1 MTIIRSHHR
10 TFPVMDAAIS
20 SLLSAQDSA
29 LSHATQPMTPHIGIN
44 SGIMPTSHLSENRP
58 TYGSLSLH
66 KGQNFLRL
74 SNLKI
79 KGKPSKICSHYG
91 TTVANGG
98 GMTLNYDEALDYLY
112 SLINYELKRPDR
124 YTPDVISLE
133 RPRQLLAR
141 VGNPQETY
149 PIIHVTGTKGKGSVS
164 AMCSSVLQAQGL
176 RVGLYSSPNLQDF
189 RERFRINGELIERD
203 TLASIVERIQPHVA
217 AIPGLTW
224 WEVITTV
231 AFLYF
236 AEAKVDIAVVEV
248 GLGGRLDATN
258 VIHKPLVSVITSLSY
273 DHMYLLGNTLGEIA
287 FEKGGII
294 KPNCPVVS
302 APQKDEG
309 REVLENIAAERGSP
323 LTLVGRDF
331 EYTVGAGDVNG
342 QWLTANAPGEPP
354 HRYWTPLLGAH
365 QALNA
370 AVALAALRHVQAAG
384 IEISERA
391 LDAGL
396 RAVNWPARMEVVRRS
411 PWLVLDVAHNAE
423 SALRL
428 REALTGI
435 FPVLPKGKIVLV
447 FGASSDKDVS
457 GMFRELLPLASH
469 LILTQ
474 AMSPRAFSTDQL
486 TELARLSGYEGEID
500 ALPDATDAI
509 HFAQSLVKEP
519 NDLICVTGSLFVVGE
534 MRNVLGLSPARAAY
548 LDEAAVQA
556 MQVNN

>member
-1 MTIIRSHHR
+1 
-10 TFPVMDAAIS
+10 
-20 SLLSAQDSA
+20 
-29 LSHATQPMTPHIGIN
+29 
-44 SGIMPTSHLSENRP
+44 
-58 TYGSLSLH
+58 
-66 KGQNFLRL
+66 
-74 SNLKI
+74 
-79 KGKPSKICSHYG
+79 
-91 TTVANGG
+91 
-98 GMTLNYDEALDYLY
+98 MTLNYDEALDYLY
-112 SLINYELKRPDR
+112 SLINYEIKRPDR

-133 RPRQLLAR
+133 RPRQLLALL
-141 VGNPQETY
+141 GDPQETY

-164 AMCSSVLQAQGL
+164 AMCASVLQAQGL

-189 RERFRINGELIERD
+189 RERFRINGELIERE
-203 TLASIVERIQPHVA
+203 TLAALVERLQPHVN

-224 WEVITTV
+224 WEVITAL

-236 AEAKVDIAVVEV
+236 AESKVDIAVIEV

-273 DHMYLLGNTLGEIA
+273 DHMYLLGNTLAEIA

-294 KPNCPVVS
+294 KPGFPVVS

-331 EYTVGAGDVNG
+331 EYAVGDGDVNG
-342 QWLTANAPGEPP
+342 QWLTANAVGEPP
-354 HRYWTPLLGAH
+354 RRYWTPLLGAH

-384 IEISERA
+384 IAISERA
-391 LDAGL
+391 IDAGL
-396 RAVNWPARMEVVRRS
+396 RAANWPARLEVVRRT
-411 PWLVLDVAHNAE
+411 PWLVLDAAHNAE

-428 REALTGI
+428 REALTSI
-435 FPVLPKGKIVLV
+435 FPVLPRGKIVLV

-457 GMFRELLPLASH
+457 GMFRELLPITSH
-469 LILTQ
+469 LVLTQ
-474 AMSPRAFSTDQL
+474 AMTPRAFSTDQL
-486 TELARLSGYEGEID
+486 AEFARLSGYEHDITQ
-500 ALPDATDAI
+500 LPDAADAL
-509 HFAQSLVKEP
+509 HFAESLVQP

-556 MQVNN
+556 MQANR